1 MKIILEDGLS
11 LNNCTGIG
19 NYTLMLEEFLQDNG
33 IDFECKRKKF
43 LENINNS
50 TVKRFFYIIWL
61 NTFFVIY
68 LLFQKKPTTLICT
81 NFLLPFVKIPKVKY
95 IPVIHDLCSYAYP
108 ECMTKVQI
116 FYSRMAIKTAIKNAD
131 VIITV
136 SETIKQE
143 ILSRFK
149 YLEENIKIIY
159 NRNPFEFF
167 DEISAENN
175 TKILKKYA
183 LTDKKYILSVATLNK
198 RKNLSNLIE
207 GFNEVSTKHSDIKLV
222 LVGGNGNSNID
233 STNENVNF
241 TGYIEEMELSVLY
254 RHALCYVIPSLY
266 EGFGIPIL
274 EAQVSKT
281 PTICSDIPVF
291 REVAND
297 SVLYCKPDEKG
308 IAGAINTL
316 ISDSELR
323 EKLINLG
330 TENCKRFSKAIV
342 SEQFI
347 KIL

>member
-43 LENINNS
+43 LENIKNS

-81 NFLLPFVKIPKVKY
+81 NFLLPFVKIPKVRY
-95 IPVIHDLCSYAYP
+95 ITVIYDLCSYAYP
-108 ECMTKVQI
+108 EHMTKIQV
-116 FYSRMAIKTAIKNAD
+116 FYSRMAIKNAIRNAD
-131 VIITV
+131 IIITI

-143 ILSRFK
+143 ILSRFN
-149 YLEENIKIIY
+149 YPEGRIKIVY
-159 NRNPFEFF
+159 VRNSFELPE
-167 DEISAENN
+167 EINIEKEA
-175 TKILKKYA
+175 KILKKYA
-183 LTDKKYILSVATLNK
+183 LTDKKYILSVATFNK

-207 GFNEVSTKHSDIKLV
+207 AFNNVSQNYPDIKLI
-222 LVGGNGNSNID
+222 LIGGKGNSNID
-233 STNENVNF
+233 STNENLVF
-241 TGYIEEMELSVLY
+241 TGYVEEIELSVLY
-254 RHALCYVIPSLY
+254 RHAFCYVIPSLY

-342 SEQFI
+342 SKQFI